1 MDIVRMYRFQILC
14 QSNWLAMPADTSSHR
29 VMAKNEADKINMPE
43 ANRPS
48 MEDVIEDII
57 MLTH

>member
-1 MDIVRMYRFQILC
+1 
-14 QSNWLAMPADTSSHR
+14 MPADTSSHR